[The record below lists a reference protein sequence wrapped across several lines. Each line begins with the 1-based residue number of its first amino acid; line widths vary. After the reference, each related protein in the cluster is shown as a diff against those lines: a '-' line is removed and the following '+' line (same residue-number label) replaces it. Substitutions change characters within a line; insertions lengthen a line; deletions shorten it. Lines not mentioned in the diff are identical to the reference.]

1 MISSDPL
8 DGHFFVVEE
17 EFGRISSVDP
27 SMIAANTV
35 ETWMDDNESDNCL
48 LCHEQFSIFKRRH
61 HCRYCGLLFCG
72 KCAYNSTII
81 NNNIERICDSCAAI
95 ILPPNTSSNS
105 YPGLRKFAASNNIK
119 PFNPKIAAFSFISSL
134 FSDSKESSHRYA
146 INTLLK
152 LYKSHAPEMIKSN
165 VPYELLKHII
175 NCKCDALSS
184 TIDLFVS
191 LYMADPSGCNIDFS
205 LEPFCNIDINMF
217 FSYDSI
223 EMKRAASRFLY
234 LLISEGHI
242 HISNIVNLL
251 GLLDCPDK
259 WVTAFIIASMA
270 FKIPRCDTDSI
281 FTRKFSSKKIFET
294 NSELLTQILKLFDP
308 NSKNSSAAARY
319 YAAVTLEYLC
329 HFPEDL
335 QIIAS
340 LDCSNLVTSLSQ
352 CFPKDSNDDRSEIKT
367 ALYLTSLVYQIWK
380 AVDEGLLNEEQIK
393 NQFSFI
399 LFPLFDIIGIEN
411 NNTGQ
416 CLLSVLQ
423 IKFLEIMR
431 VISKQENIKSV
442 VFSEQ
447 MHEILN
453 KLAQNQSRLGEEA
466 QLTLKTF
473 EQNNN

>member
-1 MISSDPL
+1 MISADPL

-35 ETWMDDNESDNCL
+35 ETWMDDNESDCCL
-48 LCHEQFSIFKRRH
+48 LCHEPFSIFKRRH

-95 ILPPNTSSNS
+95 ILPPNLSSNS
-105 YPGLRKFAASNNIK
+105 YPGLRKFSSANNIS
-119 PFNPKIAAFSFISSL
+119 PFDPKIAAFSFISSL
-134 FSDSKESSHRYA
+134 LSDSKESSHTYA

-165 VPYELLKHII
+165 VPYELLKHAIK
-175 NCKCDALSS
+175 CKCDALASS
-184 TIDLFVS
+184 IDLFVS
-191 LYMADPSGCNIDFS
+191 LYMADPSNCSVDFS
-205 LEPFCNIDINMF
+205 LEPFNSIDINMF

-223 EMKRAASRFLY
+223 EMKRAAARFLY
-234 LLISEGHI
+234 LLISESHI
-242 HISNIVNLL
+242 HLSNVINLL
-251 GLLDCPDK
+251 GLLDTPDK
-259 WVTAFIIASMA
+259 WVTAFVIASIA
-270 FKIPRCDTDSI
+270 FKIPRVDGDEL
-281 FTRKFSSKKIFET
+281 FTRTIKGQKIFET
-294 NSELLTQILKLFDP
+294 NIDLIKQIIKLFDP
-308 NSKNSSAAARY
+308 NSKNSSAASRY
-319 YAAVTLEYLC
+319 YAAVTLEYLS
-329 HFPEDL
+329 HYKEDL

-340 LDCSNLVTSLSQ
+340 LDCSHLVTSLSQ
-352 CFPKDSNDDRSEIKT
+352 SFPKDSSDDRSEIKT
-367 ALYLTSLVYQIWK
+367 ALFLTSLVYQIWE
-380 AVDEGLLNEEQIK
+380 AVDEGKLNEDQIK

-411 NNTGQ
+411 NNTEK
-416 CLLSVLQ
+416 CLLSTLQ

-431 VISKQENIKSV
+431 IISKQENIKSV

-453 KLAQNQSRLGEEA
+453 KLAKNQSKLGEEA
-466 QLTLKTF
+466 QLTLDTF
-473 EQNNN
+473 QQNNK